1 MTDDARIRS
10 FLRYIG
16 EVTSGRLHLDPPDYR
31 MADRLMAEF
40 RRDCVNCAPKD
51 ETEVLTKIR
60 RGTGT

>member
-10 FLRYIG
+10 FLRYVG
-16 EVTSGRLHLDPPDYR
+16 EVTSGRGHDDPPDYR

-40 RRDCVNCAPKD
+40 RRDCVNIAPKD
-51 ETEVLTKIR
+51 ETEVVTKIR